1 VNRAIVIEDKLSVLE
16 SPSVI
21 LEPLF
26 FISNVLGS
34 FDGLFLK
41 KDLKM
46 VEPLHRD
53 IIFFI
58 NKKQQNWQ

>member
-1 VNRAIVIEDKLSVLE
+1 MNRAIVIEDKLGVLE

-26 FISNVLGS
+26 FVPDILGS
-34 FDGLFLK
+34 LDGLFLK
-41 KDLKM
+41 KDLKI

-53 IIFFI
+53 IILFI

>member
-16 SPSVI
+16 PPSVI

-34 FDGLFLK
+34 LDGLFLK
-41 KDLKM
+41 KGLKM

-58 NKKQQNWQ
+58 NKKQQNW